1 MDNIKDLEVLINS
14 HYPIIYIETF
24 EESRIENLVL
34 EVTFNM
40 GLPLFIW
47 SATTGLARFGNEKP
61 VYNTKSPH
69 DALSFIDSS
78 TMEAVYLLKD
88 MHNYLQDSLVVRKLR
103 DICQSFHQRRRSL
116 ILTAPSFSI
125 PFELKKE
132 TIHFEINLPDTAE
145 LKSLV
150 KRILKDFK
158 GKKKVSVN
166 LDSRKMND
174 FVRNLKG
181 LTLTEAERVLTR
193 AIVDDNILDMN
204 DFSSILKIKKQK
216 IDQSGVLEYFPREE
230 SFSKVGGLNNVKRW
244 LRLRHRAFTDEARD
258 FGLDSPKGILL
269 LGVQGCGKSLVAKAV
284 AMEWGVPLL
293 KLDTGRLYNKY
304 IGETEKNLRE
314 AIRLSES
321 LSPVVLWIDEIEKAF
336 AGSHSGTEDGGVSSR
351 VLGTFLSWLQE
362 KKNPVFVVATSN
374 DITKLPPELLRKGRL
389 DEIFFVD
396 LPTSSER
403 EIIFSV
409 HLKKRKRNPDDF
421 DIPLLVQKSEG
432 FSGAEIE
439 QSIVSSLYS
448 AFSESKELDTEFI
461 AKELENTYPLSVT
474 MKEKIERLRD
484 WAQGRTVSA
493 H

>member
-1 MDNIKDLEVLINS
+1 
-14 HYPIIYIETF
+14 
-24 EESRIENLVL
+24 
-34 EVTFNM
+34 
-40 GLPLFIW
+40 
-47 SATTGLARFGNEKP
+47 
-61 VYNTKSPH
+61 
-69 DALSFIDSS
+69 
-78 TMEAVYLLKD
+78 
-88 MHNYLQDSLVVRKLR
+88 
-103 DICQSFHQRRRSL
+103 
-116 ILTAPSFSI
+116 
-125 PFELKKE
+125 
-132 TIHFEINLPDTAE
+132 
-145 LKSLV
+145 
-150 KRILKDFK
+150 
-158 GKKKVSVN
+158 
-166 LDSRKMND
+166 
-174 FVRNLKG
+174 
-181 LTLTEAERVLTR
+181 
-193 AIVDDNILDMN
+193 
-204 DFSSILKIKKQK
+204 
-216 IDQSGVLEYFPREE
+216 
-230 SFSKVGGLNNVKRW
+230 
-244 LRLRHRAFTDEARD
+244 
-258 FGLDSPKGILL
+258 
-269 LGVQGCGKSLVAKAV
+269 
-284 AMEWGVPLL
+284 
-293 KLDTGRLYNKY
+293 
-304 IGETEKNLRE
+304 
-314 AIRLSES
+314 
-321 LSPVVLWIDEIEKAF
+321 
-336 AGSHSGTEDGGVSSR
+336 VSSR